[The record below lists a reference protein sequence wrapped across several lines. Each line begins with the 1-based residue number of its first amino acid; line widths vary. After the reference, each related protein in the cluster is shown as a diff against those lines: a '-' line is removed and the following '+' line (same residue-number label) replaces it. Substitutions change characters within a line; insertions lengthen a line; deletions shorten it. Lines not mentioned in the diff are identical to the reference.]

1 MDRVKEILQQIHST
15 HFATLWLFYR
25 KHFPDDGTCLQF
37 LYDAILFNPFSKSP
51 LLTMDERMEL
61 MANGQSE
68 DDETHSIPL
77 KMLNTV
83 QRLVNAA
90 HDMDQIRRGKDV
102 FKVIF
107 LVTCEEV
114 LEELSGRRGE
124 LKKELSASDRTKRKS
139 NRVEKYEMWKDF
151 WTRNAVYED
160 KQTIRRKFS
169 RDCLSEISEAEL
181 KSQFFEKGSQELYD
195 AVIKIKRASKKANQ
209 ETQTQKSEPELEWE
223 DRSDTFELFL
233 DVMHEVRNSAIHDG
247 AYWEH
252 FFNNH
257 GDEPLQFQLNINL
270 HCNKDNKKRLH
281 TFLTELSY
289 QEFEDMFVRTSIRLI
304 RNYVTQHTSQQEEPS
319 HADA

>member
-1 MDRVKEILQQIHST
+1 MKRLYEILQQIQST
-15 HFATLWLFYR
+15 HFAKLWLFYR
-25 KHFPDDGTCLQF
+25 KHFNSDEDCLQF
-37 LYDAILFNPFSKSP
+37 LYDAILFNPSSTTSLP
-51 LLTMDERMEL
+51 NLAQRLNQ
-61 MANGQSE
+61 MATSE
-68 DDETHSIPL
+68 CEPDKAHSIPL

-83 QRLVNAA
+83 QRLVSAA
-90 HDMDQIRRGKDV
+90 HDMEQIRRGKDV
-102 FKVIF
+102 FKVIY
-107 LVTCEEV
+107 LVTCAETLLILFDEKNRKT
-114 LEELSGRRGE
+114 S
-124 LKKELSASDRTKRKS
+124 KRWLWLRFWNKNVS
-139 NRVEKYEMWKDF
+139 NK
-151 WTRNAVYED
+151 D
-160 KQTIRRKFS
+160 KQYIQSKFS